1 MFQFSTRQA
10 RFWNPHDTRHT
21 WGLRWAGKL
30 SWVQGPHPQ
39 GPFLLPLGMMS
50 MRLCA
55 HAVGEA
61 KGWREGADG
70 LVWVDGVWLDTED
83 IQCPSAAWD
92 DALQEKQV
100 YGASKTVFREFP
112 ELFVGG
118 NLVRKREKKGRE
130 GGKEGRRKEGRWL
143 PISTALSTLMH
154 TSLNQLNIIYNIF
167 NLIDEKIYF
176 NFILKFLDYKWN

>member
-1 MFQFSTRQA
+1 
-10 RFWNPHDTRHT
+10 
-21 WGLRWAGKL
+21 
-30 SWVQGPHPQ
+30 
-39 GPFLLPLGMMS
+39 MS

-70 LVWVDGVWLDTED
+70 LVWVGGVWLDTED

-92 DALQEKQV
+92 DALQEEQV

-130 GGKEGRRKEGRWL
+130 GGKEGRRKEEKEGRKV
-143 PISTALSTLMH
+143 
-154 TSLNQLNIIYNIF
+154 TSH
-167 NLIDEKIYF
+167 
-176 NFILKFLDYKWN
+176 